1 PPPSLTTV
9 TGLVDLYPGTSVEP
23 FWEAVD
29 PDSATALLTPL
40 ELMQQLEQAGYRL
53 SYRRIPLSRER
64 TPEAADVDALHAQL
78 TQAASDAAENLRGE
92 EAAALAGLGSNGP
105 GIVVHLVL
113 SRTATGS
120 SASFVAAA
128 CGTYLSRQ
136 QSGEGGGAWALRG
149 TAEAAVAAAICCV
162 RGHAESAGGA
172 PAGGPPGLPF
182 LQSVPGGMR
191 APLSGGSPLQSA
203 AALSAGGAALGLEAA
218 AGEYRGIM
226 SLCRLLPGGF
236 EAKLAVDAAVAAIAK
251 QVGDL
256 LKDIQ
261 NCKAQAEAPA
271 APAAANPGGA
281 ALAVAPLGP
290 HCFLDHS
297 AYKLGGFADWVA
309 QQPELHHLA
318 NHLTLDL

>member
-1 PPPSLTTV
+1 
-9 TGLVDLYPGTSVEP
+9 
-23 FWEAVD
+23 
-29 PDSATALLTPL
+29 
-40 ELMQQLEQAGYRL
+40 MQQLEQAGYRL

-78 TQAASDAAENLRGE
+78 TQAASDAVENLRGE

-136 QSGEGGGAWALRG
+136 QSGEGGAWALRG
-149 TAEAAVAAAICCV
+149 PCPVAC
-162 RGHAESAGGA
+162 A
-172 PAGGPPGLPF
+172 P
-182 LQSVPGGMR
+182 
-191 APLSGGSPLQSA
+191 PLSGGSPLQSA